1 MMRHGVDRLSFAG
14 GVLTLLVGLVLLT
27 AGADGVA
34 LVWVGPIAVIAL
46 GILVVVAA
54 RPTP

>member
-1 MMRHGVDRLSFAG
+1 MMRHRVDRLSFAG

-34 LVWVGPIAVIAL
+34 FVWVGPIAIIAM